1 MGEKLIPQCINGAPS
16 FVPDELID
24 ILRDSVIRIEI
35 KSEQKVFTGFFIK
48 IHLKKKEYKF
58 IFTCNHSIPQ

>member
-35 KSEQKVFTGFFIK
+35 KS
-48 IHLKKKEYKF
+48 
-58 IFTCNHSIPQ
+58 